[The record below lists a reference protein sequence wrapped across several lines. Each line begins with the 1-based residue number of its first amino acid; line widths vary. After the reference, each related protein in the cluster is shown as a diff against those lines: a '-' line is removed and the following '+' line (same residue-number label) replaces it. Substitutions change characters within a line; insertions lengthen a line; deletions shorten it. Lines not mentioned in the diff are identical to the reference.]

1 MSWSKLA
8 VAGLSILGLLIIWMT
23 HQIWAAVFLGVLFA
37 LSLNGPAEW
46 LRERVRMPAWLAT
59 LLVLLVVLATLAG
72 LGWMIG
78 SPLAGQVADLTRKL
92 PAATAKVLTWL
103 DQRSWGR
110 NILEHAEDWSGMSR
124 QEMREAGDSLSS
136 SSAAQRLR
144 APPGEQP
151 QADTRVRQQANEQV
165 KPQDETKSAGASGR
179 PDLLPILGSIAGAL
193 SLTVTTGALLMVSLV
208 MTLFVAL
215 DPDVYY
221 RGVLWLVPKQHDA
234 MARQTMARLC
244 VAMRWWMI
252 GRLVSMLAVGVIT
265 SLGMWLIGIPAPM
278 ALGAL
283 AGLLSFVPNIGPV
296 VAAVPG
302 LLLALGQ
309 GPWMVLGALCVYI
322 GAQLIES
329 NAITPL
335 VDQYAVSVPPGL
347 LIVTQ
352 FVFAILAGVW
362 GMVIATPL
370 LVVVMVLVQQ
380 LYIREGLQ
388 KPIEVTG
395 SM

>member
-8 VAGLSILGLLIIWMT
+8 VAGLTIVGLLIIWMT

-78 SPLAGQVADLTRKL
+78 SPLGGQVDDLTRKL
-92 PAATAKVLTWL
+92 PAATARVLTWL
-103 DQRSWGR
+103 EQRSWGR
-110 NILEHAEDWSGMSR
+110 GILQHAEDWSGMSR
-124 QEMREAGDSLSS
+124 QEMQEAGDSLSP
-136 SSAAQRLR
+136 SSAQGLR
-144 APPGEQP
+144 TPQGEQP
-151 QADTRVRQQANEQV
+151 QADARVRQQENEQA
-165 KPQDETKSAGASGR
+165 KPQDETKSTGASGR
-179 PDLLPILGSIAGAL
+179 PNFVPILESIAGAL
-193 SLTVTTGALLMVSLV
+193 SLTVTTGALLMVTLV
-208 MTLFVAL
+208 MTLFVAF

-221 RGVLWLVPKQHDA
+221 HGVLWLVPKQHEA
-234 MARQTMARLC
+234 MARRTMARLC

-265 SLGMWLIGIPAPM
+265 SLGMWLIGMPAPM

-309 GPWMVLGALCVYI
+309 GPWMVLGASCVYI

-347 LIVTQ
+347 LVVTQ
-352 FVFAILAGVW
+352 FVFAILTGVW

-370 LVVVMVLVQQ
+370 LVVAMVLVQQ

-388 KPIEVTG
+388 KPFEVTG